1 MQQPSRIEGR
11 ISPNPAGSREVA
23 SNTTLIAS
31 AASPADVSISRLNPP
46 LSSRPITLSGTPK
59 RTSGVANRPDNA
71 G

>member
-1 MQQPSRIEGR
+1 MQHPSRIEGW
-11 ISPNPAGSREVA
+11 ISPKPAGRRAVT
-23 SNTTLIAS
+23 SNMTLIAS
-31 AASPADVSISRLNPP
+31 TASPADMSISKLNPP